1 MSGLVAEA
9 IAEETLRLLAER
21 QRPRGS
27 TYRLQFNTG
36 FTFRDAAAIVPY
48 LHALGVTHVYSSPY
62 LTAQPGSPHGYD
74 VCNHEQLNPELG
86 TADDYAAFV
95 AALKQHEMGQVLDV
109 VPNHMAASS
118 ANSWWQDL
126 LENGPSSPYAHYF
139 DIDWRPIKDELA
151 GKVLLPILGQQYG
164 DALEAGE
171 LKLEHGEG
179 AFTLRYFDHILPI
192 APKSVIPILEA
203 PLEELKTALG
213 ETSEAF
219 GEYQS
224 ILTGLAHLPS
234 KSNTEPASM
243 QERQREKEVI
253 KRRLKRL
260 ESDHPQVLETVQKVV
275 TGWNG
280 TRGEPKSF
288 DLLDKL
294 LEAQAYRLSHW
305 KAASD
310 EVNYRRFFDINS
322 LAALCMEHYDVFE
335 RAHRLVLEL
344 AARGDVDGFRID
356 HIDGLLDPL
365 QYLWRLQWAYLAEV
379 SRQIFV
385 KRAAAEAGSD
395 ASAEAVPSSPT
406 WEEVRPQILEL
417 LRQKLGLPQP
427 DAALLP
433 VAASPV
439 PDVAGDSPP
448 PRDMS
453 PPSNS
458 SRPLY
463 VVVEKILG
471 SDEPLPADWPI
482 AGTSGYDFL
491 HQLGGLFVEEGGLAA
506 TKQAY
511 FRFIGERPEY
521 AETVYRCKLL
531 ILRFAMASELQMLAH
546 QLNRISEQHRR
557 SRDFTLNMLRHAL
570 REVLAS
576 FPVYRTYVS
585 PAGISDRDQRF
596 IHNAI
601 GHSKRRSP
609 AIDAAVYDFLRG
621 ILLMQHPEGLEEQ
634 SRRERELFTGRFQQ
648 VTSPVMAKGVED
660 TAYYVYCPLISANEV
675 GSHPEAAVISPE
687 QFHREN
693 IHRRE
698 QWPTSML
705 CTSTHDTKRSE
716 DVRARIAV
724 LAEIPGLWRK
734 RVNAWSRLNRRF
746 RADVDGLPAPSKN
759 DEYLLYQSLVG
770 VCPLGAVSRQEHDE
784 LVRRVQAY
792 MEKATHEAKVR
803 TSWVNPNGPYDHAVR
818 DFVAKILELRKDNRF
833 LADFRQFHEAIVD
846 AGLYT
851 SLSQLTLKLMSP
863 GVPDIYQGQELWNLS
878 LVDPDNRRPVDYAPR
893 KWLLG
898 ELTAALAAGPQRQL
912 ELARELARN
921 PRDSRLKLFVTSQLL
936 KFRRDQPAL
945 FSSGTYQPL
954 EVVGPKAKHLCA
966 FAWRSEGQS
975 ALVIVPRLI
984 ASLGLERTPGVDPPV
999 FSSQVWAET
1008 AVNLDSTFAGRWKNV
1023 LTGEALDMSGALSA
1037 SRVLEG
1043 FSVAV
1048 LCSS

>member
-1 MSGLVAEA
+1 MSLPVE
-9 IAEETLRLLAER
+9 IADTTLRLLAER

-27 TYRLQFNTG
+27 TYRLQFNAG
-36 FTFRDAAAIVPY
+36 FKFRDAAEIVPY

-62 LTAQPGSPHGYD
+62 LTSQPGSPHGYD

-86 TADDYAAFV
+86 TAEDYVAFV
-95 AALKQHEMGQVLDV
+95 TALETHGLGQILDV
-109 VPNHMAASS
+109 VPNHMAAS
-118 ANSWWQDL
+118 NSNGWWLDL
-126 LENGPSSPYAHYF
+126 LENGVSSPYAHFF

-179 AFTLRYFDHILPI
+179 AFTLRYFDQVLPI
-192 APKSVIPILEA
+192 APKSAMPILEA

-213 ETSEAF
+213 EASEAF

-224 ILTGLAHLPS
+224 ILTALAHLPP
-234 KSNTEPASM
+234 KSTTDPAAV

-260 ESDHPQVLETVQKVV
+260 ESDHPLVLEAVQRVV
-275 TGWNG
+275 TNWNG
-280 TRGEPKSF
+280 APGDTKSF
-288 DLLDKL
+288 DPLDKL

-385 KRAAAEAGSD
+385 KRVAEDAGSN
-395 ASAEAVPSSPT
+395 ALAEAVPSSPT
-406 WEEVRPQILEL
+406 WEEVRPQVLDL
-417 LRQKLGLPQP
+417 LQQKLGLPQP
-427 DAALLP
+427 DPALLP
-433 VAASPV
+433 VSGSPP

-448 PRDMS
+448 PRDMNPRQS
-453 PPSNS
+453 S

-491 HQLGGLFVEEGGLAA
+491 HQLGGLFVETEGLAA
-506 TKQAY
+506 TKQTY

-609 AIDAAVYDFLRG
+609 AIDAAVYDFIRG
-621 ILLMQHPEGLEEQ
+621 TLLLQHPEGLEEH

-693 IHRRE
+693 LHRRE
-698 QWPTSML
+698 QWPASML
-705 CTSTHDTKRSE
+705 GTSTHDTKRSE

-734 RVNAWSRLNRRF
+734 RVNARSRLNRRF
-746 RADVDGLPAPSKN
+746 RSDVDGLPAPSKN

-770 VCPLGAVSRQEHDE
+770 VWPLGTVSRHEHDE

-818 DFVAKILELRKDNRF
+818 DFVGKILEPRKDNRF
-833 LADFRQFHEAIVD
+833 LADFRHFHESIVD

-863 GVPDIYQGQELWNLS
+863 GVPDIYQGQELWDLS

-898 ELTAALAAGPQRQL
+898 ELTATLAAGPQRQL

-954 EVVGPKAKHLCA
+954 EIVGPKAKHLCA
-966 FAWRSEGQS
+966 FAWRSERLS
-975 ALVIVPRLI
+975 AVVIVPRLI
-984 ASLGLERTPGVDPPV
+984 ASLGIERTPGVDPPV
-999 FSSQVWAET
+999 LSAHAWAET
-1008 AVNLDSTFAGRWKNV
+1008 AVNLDSTFTGRWKDV
-1023 LTGEALDMSGALSA
+1023 LTGEAVEIGGALSA
-1037 SRVLEG
+1037 SQVLG
-1043 FSVAV
+1043 SLSVAV
-1048 LCSS
+1048 LQSVNA